1 MYPYPLF
8 LGLDL
13 YSILIT
19 VGVVAGMLL
28 IRLQGDM
35 RALNAKL
42 QNSLLMLT
50 PLAVLSGFVA
60 AVLMQALYNI
70 AAEGG
75 FHVHASTGSTFYGGL
90 LGGMIGGI
98 SIYFIGGHF
107 IFRDGYH
114 KKRFRDTMDII
125 PAVITVAHGFGRLG
139 CLMAGCC
146 HGKVTDA
153 WYGIVM
159 VNSGDRVVP
168 VQLFEAI
175 FLFALTAA
183 LLLMMKK
190 GVRYQLPTY
199 LMAYGVWRFFIEY
212 ARADERGQTVV
223 SFLSPSQLFSVV
235 MITVGIALL
244 AWEIHL
250 DRKAARHAQHGGA
263 EKSGEKK
270 SPEES
275 EVSADA

>member
-1 MYPYPLF
+1 MYPYELF

-19 VGVVAGMLL
+19 VGVVVGMLL
-28 IRLQGDM
+28 IRLQGDI

-42 QNSLLMLT
+42 QNGLLMLT
-50 PLAVLSGFVA
+50 PLAVLCGFVS

-75 FHVHASTGSTFYGGL
+75 FHLHGATGATFYGGL

-98 SIYFIGGHF
+98 SIYFVGGHF

-114 KKRFRDTMDII
+114 IRHFRDTMSII

-146 HGKVTDA
+146 HGKATDA
-153 WYGIVM
+153 WYGIKM
-159 VNSGDRVVP
+159 VNLGYRVVP
-168 VQLFEAI
+168 VQLFEAL
-175 FLFALTAA
+175 FLFALTAV

-190 GVRYQLPTY
+190 GKLYQLPTY
-199 LMAYGVWRFFIEY
+199 LCAYGVWRFFIEY
-212 ARADERGQTVV
+212 ARADERGQTIV
-223 SFLSPSQLFSVV
+223 SFLSPSQLFSLLMVLA
-235 MITVGIALL
+235 GIGLL
-244 AWEIHL
+244 VLELHL
-250 DRKAARHAQHGGA
+250 DRRAADHRE
-263 EKSGEKK
+263 EKN
-270 SPEES
+270 
-275 EVSADA
+275 EVDANV